1 MNLVHSSVKVI
12 TQKPGIQG
20 VYEQIEKAGRLAY
33 KSEDN
38 TTYDI
43 YGNSTSAEKFVE
55 KLIQLGHMSPLE
67 HGTVY
72 LHLPKGVG
80 ADSYQLSPFCTC
92 YISEDS

>member
-12 TQKPGIQG
+12 AQKPGIQG

-38 TTYDI
+38 ITYDI

-55 KLIQLGHMSPLE
+55 KLI
-67 HGTVY
+67 
-72 LHLPKGVG
+72 
-80 ADSYQLSPFCTC
+80 
-92 YISEDS
+92 